1 MLFDSF
7 RRNYGMSLSI
17 QDLDLSNNKLAR
29 VGSEWLGGWLNM
41 IREKT
46 HLQHLYLS
54 STHLDFSSIGR
65 FMVHL
70 KRIVTLDLSHN
81 RLDEASCQLLTLVIE
96 STQNLRNL
104 NLSGCGIT
112 SEYAGKILETI
123 LSNPFVADV
132 KVRSTPPSP
141 LLYLS
146 RLIDCCVLQA
156 MNELQNE

>member
-17 QDLDLSNNKLAR
+17 QDLDLSNNKLSR
-29 VGSEWLGGWLNM
+29 IGSEWLGGWLNM

-112 SEYAGKILETI
+112 SEYAGKILQTI

-132 KVRSTPPSP
+132 KVSPTPLSFFFSLSLVLSLELSLS
-141 LLYLS
+141 LL
-146 RLIDCCVLQA
+146 QM
-156 MNELQNE
+156 MNE